1 MVKLLNK
8 LQIWFS
14 VYFKDEKFKEENK
27 NLRKSLLHKLKYTII
42 KRTWIRDESA
52 F

>member
-14 VYFKDEKFKEENK
+14 VYFKDEKFQGENK
-27 NLRKSLLHKLKYTII
+27 KPSKIFATQAKIIPLLENL
-42 KRTWIRDESA
+42 SA
-52 F
+52 